1 MKTIVMQDALEIA
14 NAKENTCARETLVWK
29 KLVRQETRVQFAMNQ
44 QMLANPMVIKGKEQQ
59 QQQQQERGKKGNLT

>member
-14 NAKENTCARETLVWK
+14 NTKREYMCKRNARVK
-29 KLVRQETRVQFAMNQ
+29 KLVRQKTRVKFAMNPQ
-44 QMLANPMVIKGKEQQ
+44 ILANPMVIKGKQQ

>member
-14 NAKENTCARETLVWK
+14 NTKREYMCKRNARVK
-29 KLVRQETRVQFAMNQ
+29 KLVRQKTRVKFAMNPQ
-44 QMLANPMVIKGKEQQ
+44 ILANPMVIKGKQ

>member
-1 MKTIVMQDALEIA
+1 M
-14 NAKENTCARETLVWK
+14 
-29 KLVRQETRVQFAMNQ
+29 RQETRVQFAMNQ

>member
-14 NAKENTCARETLVWK
+14 NTKENTCARETLVWK
-29 KLVRQETRVQFAMNQ
+29 KLVRQETRVKFAMNQ
-44 QMLANPMVIKGKEQQ
+44 QMLANPMVIKGKQQ